1 MKNECKI
8 VEDLLPLY
16 VEKMVSAQTS
26 DFIKEHLEKC
36 PMCRSELEGL
46 SDTHELEKIKTEGTD
61 DINRFQKTMKRMSRR
76 FYMLTYSLIIVFIF
90 LGFSFT
96 GGENLM
102 YNSLIMPA
110 VGIFGYCVF
119 RGSALYKVPI
129 ILLMIDL
136 FLFIFGLVELD
147 LLETVLWTFIYCI
160 FVYVGIA
167 IAFLLHFAFKKEK
180 NNE

>member
-90 LGFSFT
+90 L
-96 GGENLM
+96 M
-102 YNSLIMPA
+102 
-110 VGIFGYCVF
+110 
-119 RGSALYKVPI
+119 K
-129 ILLMIDL
+129 
-136 FLFIFGLVELD
+136 
-147 LLETVLWTFIYCI
+147 
-160 FVYVGIA
+160 
-167 IAFLLHFAFKKEK
+167 
-180 NNE
+180 